1 MSLEVE
7 EIVQSPPL
15 KKRKINL
22 LASTNKCPVMA
33 LNEMKSDVVYT
44 FSETGPSHAKIFQST
59 VVLNNQTF
67 TAQDTTKKKAKK
79 RVAEIIL
86 QSAIQLRDPT
96 ICNQWQSNDK
106 NPAQDFSSDPSE
118 AVQSSS
124 HFYSFEASVDRSGQP
139 QPHSVSPVD
148 HSQSSPLY
156 YLKRLRP
163 GIKVEIVKTQG
174 SAHARIFTAEVE
186 LEDKKYEGIGPNK
199 KQAMNTAAQEALRS
213 VFLVELPKPVVEA
226 QTNEFGDVIA
236 RLVESTY
243 EELTKEVASNV
254 SRYKVLAGVVMT
266 RGPLLEGAAVV
277 SIATGSKCISGSHL
291 SMEGDTINDCHAE
304 ILARRCL
311 MNYFYHQLDVFKLSP
326 SESIFDS
333 SDTSNL
339 LKLKENISFH
349 MFISSAPCGDARI
362 FTLNDT
368 VSSPFEDLHPNRQ
381 GRGTLRTK
389 IESGEGT
396 IPVVQSMQTWD
407 GILQGER
414 LLTMSCSDKVARW
427 NVVGVQGSLLS
438 HLIEPIY
445 LQTIVVGSFFHRVHM
460 QRALIGRIEH
470 LKGLPSPFYL
480 SRPALKCTSASPQRL
495 PSKSPRHSICWS
507 SHWNESEMIDI
518 QKGKLMNGSTSRLC
532 KKSLFQHFSLMVN
545 DKLEWRSIMEL
556 HCNNGNVMYQT
567 VKRAAR
573 AFGEAKEMLQSAL
586 VTARYGQWIKK
597 PLEQDMFELSFEMS
611 RKSGVKHE
619 TPDQCSSQ

>member
-174 SAHARIFTAEVE
+174 SAHARIFTAEGKHFPLVQQSIISYSLFYCPVE

-236 RLVESTY
+236 RYLV
-243 EELTKEVASNV
+243 
-254 SRYKVLAGVVMT
+254 
-266 RGPLLEGAAVV
+266 
-277 SIATGSKCISGSHL
+277 
-291 SMEGDTINDCHAE
+291 
-304 ILARRCL
+304 
-311 MNYFYHQLDVFKLSP
+311 
-326 SESIFDS
+326 
-333 SDTSNL
+333 
-339 LKLKENISFH
+339 LKQ
-349 MFISSAPCGDARI
+349 
-362 FTLNDT
+362 TLNDEKLIISIT
-368 VSSPFEDLHPNRQ
+368 IEQTGGEH
-381 GRGTLRTK
+381 LRRTHQR
-389 IESGEGT
+389 SGLQRF
-396 IPVVQSMQTWD
+396 P
-407 GILQGER
+407 LQG
-414 LLTMSCSDKVARW
+414 
-427 NVVGVQGSLLS
+427 
-438 HLIEPIY
+438 P
-445 LQTIVVGSFFHRVHM
+445 
-460 QRALIGRIEH
+460 GRS
-470 LKGLPSPFYL
+470 GDDQ
-480 SRPALKCTSASPQRL
+480 RPAAGRCRCSQYC
-495 PSKSPRHSICWS
+495 H
-507 SHWNESEMIDI
+507 
-518 QKGKLMNGSTSRLC
+518 
-532 KKSLFQHFSLMVN
+532 
-545 DKLEWRSIMEL
+545 
-556 HCNNGNVMYQT
+556 
-567 VKRAAR
+567 
-573 AFGEAKEMLQSAL
+573 GE
-586 VTARYGQWIKK
+586 
-597 PLEQDMFELSFEMS
+597 
-611 RKSGVKHE
+611 
-619 TPDQCSSQ
+619 